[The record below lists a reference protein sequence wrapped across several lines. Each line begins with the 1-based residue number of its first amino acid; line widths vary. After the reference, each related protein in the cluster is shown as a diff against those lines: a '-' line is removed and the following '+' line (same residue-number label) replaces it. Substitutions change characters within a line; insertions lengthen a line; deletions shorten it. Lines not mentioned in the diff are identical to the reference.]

1 MLDGHQD
8 QCLLCWSLA
17 PNSFPCW
24 LLKCT
29 ADVPRFVTFP
39 CCDEHRFVVGC
50 LLLLCFCVRWRV
62 LFMWDY
68 VYVDVR
74 YCLCL
79 CVIAFMY
86 VHVWMFI
93 CACVSK
99 SYMWCVLHMWLFYL
113 RGQDMTLLS
122 VVMLFI
128 LPLFE
133 GIFLM
138 IKCPVVKLSLVCLR
152 KKTRTA
158 GASIFW
164 RMINLTSTEPF

>member
-1 MLDGHQD
+1 MVIRISVFFADPSPRSPFPVGSSNALRMFQD
-8 QCLLCWSLA
+8 SLHFLAVTSIALLC
-17 PNSFPCW
+17 
-24 LLKCT
+24 
-29 ADVPRFVTFP
+29 
-39 CCDEHRFVVGC
+39 C

-62 LFMWDY
+62 LFMCDY

-74 YCLCL
+74 YCMCL

-99 SYMWCVLHMWLFYL
+99 SYMWCVLHMWLFSL

-152 KKTRTA
+152 KKKQELQVPQFF
-158 GASIFW
+158 GEW
-164 RMINLTSTEPF
+164 